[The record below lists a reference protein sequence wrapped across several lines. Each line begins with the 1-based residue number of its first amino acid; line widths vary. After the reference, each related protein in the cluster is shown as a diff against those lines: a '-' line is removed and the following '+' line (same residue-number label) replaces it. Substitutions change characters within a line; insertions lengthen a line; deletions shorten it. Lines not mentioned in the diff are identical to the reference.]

1 MFVDVDRWGNYSI
14 QDLTEWDLELLRAA
28 LRTYVQCNF
37 GHVSKA
43 DRLRILIFDKE
54 FRNIMKDENE
64 L

>member
-1 MFVDVDRWGNYSI
+1 MFVDVDRWDNYSI
-14 QDLTEWDLELLRAA
+14 QDLTELDLKLLRAA
-28 LRTYVQCNF
+28 LRAYVQCNF

-54 FRNIMKDENE
+54 FRNIMKDEDE

>member
-28 LRTYVQCNF
+28 LRAYVQCNF